1 MSIENPEAGTRL
13 LRLPQVMH
21 LTGLG
26 RSQIYALAQAG
37 KFPKPIK
44 ISERCSAWPE
54 SRLLTWIADRIA
66 EAEHSKKPGA
76 AP

>member
-1 MSIENPEAGTRL
+1 MTIENQGAGTRL
-13 LRLPQVMH
+13 LRLPEVMH

-37 KFPKPIK
+37 KFPSPIK
-44 ISERCSAWPE
+44 ISQRCSAWPE

-76 AP
+76 A

>member
-1 MSIENPEAGTRL
+1 
-13 LRLPQVMH
+13 
-21 LTGLG
+21 
-26 RSQIYALAQAG
+26 YALAQAG
-37 KFPKPIK
+37 KFPSPIK
-44 ISERCSAWPE
+44 ISQRCSAWSQ